1 MDYAKFRQR
10 MDEIGARLEALEL
23 SEQAGPE
30 QEAEAKQLWGE
41 IMALANQHSQA
52 EIDAAA
58 AAFQSELPGAAPTL
72 DASDDV
78 SQATLP
84 PEEAHEM
91 LRRAALRTAG
101 TEDPPAATS

>member
-58 AAFQSELPGAAPTL
+58 AAFQTELPGAAPTL
-72 DASDDV
+72 DAADDAG
-78 SQATLP
+78 QATLP

-101 TEDPPAATS
+101 VEEPPAGD